1 MQRTITFFHCDVMSS
16 APNQI
21 GLFLL
26 PYLKA
31 NSCLIYSTLSS
42 LDLLQHY
49 CFLGF
54 YHWLNIWGL
63 DYFSTNVVA
72 PIFYVESHFILHSF
86 FLLFQI
92 PLYYFALIFGIS
104 KSTQLS
110 LAHHTNKPL
119 TTYFRPL
126 KQLVNKLPIWQIHF
140 STCLWPLGL
149 RYWLKDMWV
158 HLLVWL

>member
-1 MQRTITFFHCDVMSS
+1 MQTDYYLLALWCDVFS
-16 APNQI
+16 PNQI

-49 CFLGF
+49 CFLSF
-54 YHWLNIWGL
+54 YHWLNISGL

-72 PIFYVESHFILHSF
+72 SIFYVESHFILRSF
-86 FLLFQI
+86 PLPFQI
-92 PLYYFALIFGIS
+92 PLHYFALIFGIS

-110 LAHHTNKPL
+110 LVCTLHQQTIHH
-119 TTYFRPL
+119 FF
-126 KQLVNKLPIWQIHF
+126 QIIKTAGKYTLHPANHF
-140 STCLWPLGL
+140 ST
-149 RYWLKDMWV
+149 WL
-158 HLLVWL
+158 